1 MNHRALAYLLGQWT
15 ALRPAT
21 QRAVLEAE
29 DRGCITNA
37 YYFIDVDTSIA
48 REMRD
53 CFRRRADRHGMEGR
67 LCTVAASSISNRLYV
82 AWCSASCP
90 VWDTGFG
97 HPTSFE
103 TPDASSCRVPIAA
116 RRRPIDASS
125 STVLART
132 AHVVPSVAASPASH
146 PLRARHPLE
155 QVDLVRRIGRPEN
168 GTGRA
173 AAHPQ
178 RWLVQLK
185 LPTGQLTARRVDR
198 RPRRLTS
205 DLDTSSPNGN

>member
-1 MNHRALAYLLGQWT
+1 VDASPTPTTSSTWTPPSLERCGTAFDAGQTGTGWKDDC
-15 ALRPAT
+15 ARSPRVPSAP
-21 QRAVLEAE
+21 VS
-29 DRGCITNA
+29 
-37 YYFIDVDTSIA
+37 TSPGTPP
-48 REMRD
+48 RVRS
-53 CFRRRADRHGMEGR
+53 
-67 LCTVAASSISNRLYV
+67 V
-82 AWCSASCP
+82 
-90 VWDTGFG
+90 DTGFG

-103 TPDASSCRVPIAA
+103 APDASSCRVPIAA

-155 QVDLVRRIGRPEN
+155 QVDLVRRIGRPED

-185 LPTGQLTARRVDR
+185 LGGNSPRPTGRFTARRVD
-198 RPRRLTS
+198 
-205 DLDTSSPNGN
+205 G